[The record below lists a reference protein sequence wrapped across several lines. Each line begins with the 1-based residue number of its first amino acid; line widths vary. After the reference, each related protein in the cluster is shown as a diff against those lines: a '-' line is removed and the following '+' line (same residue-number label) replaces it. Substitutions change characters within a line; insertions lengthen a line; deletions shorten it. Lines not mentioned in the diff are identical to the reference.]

1 MTCVL
6 ATTASVCQISSACQI
21 KVRVHVCVCVM
32 CVAEPHHFFALAFAF
47 ALAPSLAI
55 SMLLLAR
62 AHYLSVE
69 YLINF
74 FEILWALISK
84 SFFDFLVTYS
94 SRL

>member
-6 ATTASVCQISSACQI
+6 ATTASVCQIKTECMSDKSLSAC
-21 KVRVHVCVCVM
+21 VFCSR
-32 CVAEPHHFFALAFAF
+32 FALAL
-47 ALAPSLAI
+47 ALALVPPLAI

-62 AHYLSVE
+62 ARYLSVE

-74 FEILWALISK
+74 FDILCALISK
-84 SFFDFLVTYS
+84 SSFTYS